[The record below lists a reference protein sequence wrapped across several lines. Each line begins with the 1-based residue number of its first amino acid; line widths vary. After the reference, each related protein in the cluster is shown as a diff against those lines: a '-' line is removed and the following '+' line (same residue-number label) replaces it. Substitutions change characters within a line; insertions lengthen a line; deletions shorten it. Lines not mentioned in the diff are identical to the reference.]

1 MSSSLT
7 GLKDGGVTTLQLLS
21 TQQAKATNVLNT
33 NGDWYYVIGNHKQD
47 EAYPLSKAVENSG
60 KVPFNQLAST
70 KYPEVDLPTV
80 GSMLAIWADKPSAEY
95 KEEEIFELMTAFDRP
110 QQRLLPC

>member
-1 MSSSLT
+1 M
-7 GLKDGGVTTLQLLS
+7 LQAI
-21 TQQAKATNVLNT
+21 T
-33 NGDWYYVIGNHKQD
+33 KQD

-80 GSMLAIWADKPSAEY
+80 GSMLAIWADRQALSTRKRKS
-95 KEEEIFELMTAFDRP
+95 LNS
-110 QQRLLPC
+110 